1 MKDTIEVFWFSEQP
15 YAHVTD
21 ADLEQYDSGRLG
33 FPNTFFDPEKAHILY
48 NQYHEQ
54 YALADEVGFDGIMSN
69 EHHASYWCM
78 KPAVNLDAAVISK
91 ITKNTKIAILGN
103 VIAVNDPIRM
113 AEEIAMLDC
122 FSNGRIISGFVRGTA
137 VESLAGGIIPA
148 ENRSRFEEAHDLI
161 IKCWTQPGPFRYE
174 GKHYSYRVVNPWVLP
189 VQNPHPPIWFPGLS
203 SAESVV
209 WAARHQHP
217 YMNLGS
223 LLDYTE
229 GLKGVYIDTA
239 REVGFTPGPEHFGYL
254 LRVFC
259 ADTDEEAQ
267 RIGETFLWTENHRN
281 RGPLE
286 HNDPPGYQSREAV
299 RIQRQLPGAGG
310 FGRRMTYQELQDV
323 DNVIVGSPDTV
334 TRKLRNI
341 IERLN
346 PGYLHIYGN
355 EGNMNHADVMRSVE
369 LLGKE
374 VIPALHEIQLQP
386 YE

>member
-33 FPNTFFDPEKAHILY
+33 FPNTYFDPEKAHILY

-54 YALADEVGFDGIMSN
+54 YAMADAAGFDGIMSN
-69 EHHASYWCM
+69 EHHSSYWCM
-78 KPAVNLDAAVISK
+78 KPAVNLDAAVIAK
-91 ITKNTKIAILGN
+91 LTRRARIAILGN

-122 FSNGRIISGFVRGTA
+122 YSHGRIISGFVRGTA

-161 IKCWTQPGPFRYE
+161 IKCWTEPGPFRYE
-174 GKHYSYRVVNPWVLP
+174 GQHYQYRVVNPWVRP
-189 VQNPHPPIWFPGLS
+189 VQQPHPPIWFPGLS
-203 SAESVV
+203 SPESVV

-259 ADTDEEAQ
+259 ADTDEKAQ
-267 RIGETFLWTENHRN
+267 RIGETFLWTEAHRN
-281 RGPLE
+281 RGPVE

-323 DNVIVGSPDTV
+323 DNIIVGSPATV
-334 TRKLRNI
+334 TRKLSNI
-341 IERLN
+341 VRRLN

-355 EGNMNHADVMRSVE
+355 EGDMAHEEVMRSVE
-369 LLGKE
+369 LLGQE
-374 VIPALHEIQLQP
+374 VIPALHEIPLQP